1 MGEGQALPEGVSP
14 APGPRNQAVS
24 LCGCSEGTSRCPP
37 GPSSAVGKVLRNQ
50 KWEQLR
56 SALASQSDSSSMPLP
71 VSFSLW
77 RWAGGVGPAWWWALV
92 QGPVLTGASSRW
104 PCRGCRGPGE
114 TALTR
119 FFSLTLVT
127 AAFLS
132 FLRGRGRLSVE
143 QLGQRLQGR
152 LGTWERSEALLSGRP
167 GPCPLVP
174 LTHPV
179 LHVGQ
184 SCLRHRGCERQ
195 SQTSVPPAGSGAGGW
210 SPPQTSS
217 GTRGMEIGALSRPGR
232 WVFGREAL
240 SASACHSV
248 ISGGL

>member
-50 KWEQLR
+50 KWEQLH

-184 SCLRHRGCERQ
+184 SCLRHRGCERH
-195 SQTSVPPAGSGAGGW
+195 SVPPAGSGAGGW

>member
-92 QGPVLTGASSRW
+92 QGPVLTGASSRR

-119 FFSLTLVT
+119 FFSLALVT

-132 FLRGRGRLSVE
+132 FLRGRGGALRGAAGPKAPGSAGDVGTERGFALGAAGPLS
-143 QLGQRLQGR
+143 
-152 LGTWERSEALLSGRP
+152 
-167 GPCPLVP
+167 PCPPHAPCPPHGTKL
-174 LTHPV
+174 LTAP
-179 LHVGQ
+179 
-184 SCLRHRGCERQ
+184 
-195 SQTSVPPAGSGAGGW
+195 
-210 SPPQTSS
+210 
-217 GTRGMEIGALSRPGR
+217 
-232 WVFGREAL
+232 WV
-240 SASACHSV
+240 
-248 ISGGL
+248 

>member
-56 SALASQSDSSSMPLP
+56 SALASQNDSSSMPLP

-92 QGPVLTGASSRW
+92 QGPVLTGASSRR

-119 FFSLTLVT
+119 FFSLALVT

-132 FLRGRGRLSVE
+132 FLRGRGGSPWSSWAEGSRVGWGRGNGARLCSR
-143 QLGQRLQGR
+143 GGR
-152 LGTWERSEALLSGRP
+152 AP
-167 GPCPLVP
+167 VP
-174 LTHPV
+174 LSPSCTLSSTWDKAAYGTVGVSASHRPRCHLQEAVLAGGPHPRRPQA
-179 LHVGQ
+179 HVGW
-184 SCLRHRGCERQ
+184 R
-195 SQTSVPPAGSGAGGW
+195 
-210 SPPQTSS
+210 
-217 GTRGMEIGALSRPGR
+217 
-232 WVFGREAL
+232 
-240 SASACHSV
+240 
-248 ISGGL
+248 